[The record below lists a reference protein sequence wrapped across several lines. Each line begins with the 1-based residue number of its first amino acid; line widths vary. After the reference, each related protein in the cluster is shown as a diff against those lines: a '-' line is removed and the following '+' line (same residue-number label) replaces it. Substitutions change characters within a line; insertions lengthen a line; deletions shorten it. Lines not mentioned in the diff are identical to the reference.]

1 LTADF
6 SEGKNRNKMEFEFN
20 REKSSF
26 IKVLKGKCEKNALKC
41 SVEDNKIM
49 IETFDNS
56 EGKLEDAIPAVF
68 KGTIEAKENKT
79 SIKGRFTNGFY
90 LTTLVAVAAILI
102 IARLSWSIYQKQLD
116 NIIMC
121 AIATAILVIVC
132 VVVNIKGKKTKE
144 RIITLLKQLQ

>member
-1 LTADF
+1 
-6 SEGKNRNKMEFEFN
+6 MEFEFN

-26 IKVLKGKCEKNALKC
+26 LKVLKGKCEKNALKC

-68 KGTIEAKENKT
+68 KGTIETKENKT
-79 SIKGRFTNGFY
+79 LIKGRFTNGFY

>member
-1 LTADF
+1 MTADF

-132 VVVNIKGKKTKE
+132 VVVNIKGKKSKE

>member
-1 LTADF
+1 MTADF

-144 RIITLLKQLQ
+144 RILCILW

>member
-1 LTADF
+1 
-6 SEGKNRNKMEFEFN
+6 MEFEFN

-90 LTTLVAVAAILI
+90 LTTLVVVAAILI

>member
-1 LTADF
+1 MTADF

-121 AIATAILVIVC
+121 AIATEILVIVC

>member
-1 LTADF
+1 MTADF

-102 IARLSWSIYQKQLD
+102 IA
-116 NIIMC
+116 IIM
-121 AIATAILVIVC
+121 
-132 VVVNIKGKKTKE
+132 VNISETIGQYYYVCHSYCN
-144 RIITLLKQLQ
+144 ISNCLCSC

>member
-1 LTADF
+1 
-6 SEGKNRNKMEFEFN
+6 MEFEFN

-49 IETFDNS
+49 IETVANS
-56 EGKLEDAIPAVF
+56 EGKLEDTIPAVF
-68 KGTIEAKENKT
+68 KGTIAAKENKT

-102 IARLSWSIYQKQLD
+102 IARLSWSIYRKQLD

-132 VVVNIKGKKTKE
+132 VVVNIKGKKSKE

>member
-1 LTADF
+1 
-6 SEGKNRNKMEFEFN
+6 MEFEFN

-68 KGTIEAKENKT
+68 KGTIEAKEKKT

>member
-1 LTADF
+1 
-6 SEGKNRNKMEFEFN
+6 MEFEVN

-49 IETFDNS
+49 IETFANS
-56 EGKLEDAIPAVF
+56 EGKLEDTIPAVF

>member
-1 LTADF
+1 
-6 SEGKNRNKMEFEFN
+6 MEFVFN

-49 IETFDNS
+49 IETFANS
-56 EGKLEDAIPAVF
+56 EGKLEDTIPAVF

-79 SIKGRFTNGFY
+79 LIKGRFTNGFY

-132 VVVNIKGKKTKE
+132 VVVNIKGKKSKE

>member
-1 LTADF
+1 
-6 SEGKNRNKMEFEFN
+6 MEFEFN

-68 KGTIEAKENKT
+68 KVTIEAKENKT
-79 SIKGRFTNGFY
+79 LIKGRFTNGFY

>member
-1 LTADF
+1 MTADF

-41 SVEDNKIM
+41 TVEDNKIM

>member
-1 LTADF
+1 MTADF

-68 KGTIEAKENKT
+68 KGTVETKENKT

>member
-1 LTADF
+1 MTADF
-6 SEGKNRNKMEFEFN
+6 TEGKNRNKLEYEFN

>member
-1 LTADF
+1 
-6 SEGKNRNKMEFEFN
+6 MEFEFN

-49 IETFDNS
+49 IETFANS
-56 EGKLEDAIPAVF
+56 EGKLEDTILAVF

>member
-1 LTADF
+1 
-6 SEGKNRNKMEFEFN
+6 MEFEFN

-49 IETFDNS
+49 IETVANS
-56 EGKLEDAIPAVF
+56 EGKLEDTIPAVF

-132 VVVNIKGKKTKE
+132 VVVNIKGKKSKE

>member
-1 LTADF
+1 
-6 SEGKNRNKMEFEFN
+6 MEFEFN

-49 IETFDNS
+49 IETFANS
-56 EGKLEDAIPAVF
+56 EGKLEDTIPAVF

-79 SIKGRFTNGFY
+79 
-90 LTTLVAVAAILI
+90 LAAILI

-132 VVVNIKGKKTKE
+132 VVVNIKGKKSKE

>member
-1 LTADF
+1 
-6 SEGKNRNKMEFEFN
+6 MEFEFN

-144 RIITLLKQLQ
+144 RITLLKQLQ

>member
-1 LTADF
+1 MTADF

-68 KGTIEAKENKT
+68 KGTIETKENKT

-90 LTTLVAVAAILI
+90 LTTLVAVAAIFI

>member
-1 LTADF
+1 
-6 SEGKNRNKMEFEFN
+6 MEFEFN

-49 IETFDNS
+49 IETVANS
-56 EGKLEDAIPAVF
+56 EGKLEDTIPAVF

>member
-1 LTADF
+1 MTADF

-56 EGKLEDAIPAVF
+56 EGKLEDAIPAAF

>member
-1 LTADF
+1 
-6 SEGKNRNKMEFEFN
+6 MEFEFN

-144 RIITLLKQLQ
+144 RIITLLQQLQES

>member
-1 LTADF
+1 
-6 SEGKNRNKMEFEFN
+6 MEFEFN

-49 IETFDNS
+49 IETFANS
-56 EGKLEDAIPAVF
+56 EGKLEDTIPAVF

-79 SIKGRFTNGFY
+79 LIKGRFTNGFY

-102 IARLSWSIYQKQLD
+102 ITRLSWSIYQKQLD

>member
-1 LTADF
+1 
-6 SEGKNRNKMEFEFN
+6 MEFEFN

-79 SIKGRFTNGFY
+79 SITIKINTIKNNITEV
-90 LTTLVAVAAILI
+90 LANTK
-102 IARLSWSIYQKQLD
+102 SIVYSNWLK
-116 NIIMC
+116 NN
-121 AIATAILVIVC
+121 TRKH
-132 VVVNIKGKKTKE
+132 IKGE
-144 RIITLLKQLQ
+144 E

>member
-1 LTADF
+1 
-6 SEGKNRNKMEFEFN
+6 MEFEFN

-49 IETFDNS
+49 IETFANS
-56 EGKLEDAIPAVF
+56 EGKLEDTIPAVF

-79 SIKGRFTNGFY
+79 LIKGRFTNGFY

-102 IARLSWSIYQKQLD
+102 IARLSWSIYQKQLEH
-116 NIIMC
+116 IIMC

-132 VVVNIKGKKTKE
+132 VVVNIKGKKSKE

>member
-1 LTADF
+1 MTADF

-132 VVVNIKGKKTKE
+132 VVGNIKGKKSKE

>member
-1 LTADF
+1 
-6 SEGKNRNKMEFEFN
+6 MEFEFN

-49 IETFDNS
+49 IETFANS
-56 EGKLEDAIPAVF
+56 EGKLEDTIPAVF

-90 LTTLVAVAAILI
+90 LTALVAVAAILI

>member
-1 LTADF
+1 MTADF

-26 IKVLKGKCEKNALKC
+26 IKVLKGKWEKNALKC
-41 SVEDNKIM
+41 SVEDNKKI

-56 EGKLEDAIPAVF
+56 EGKLEDTIPAVF

>member
-1 LTADF
+1 
-6 SEGKNRNKMEFEFN
+6 MEFEFN

-144 RIITLLKQLQ
+144 RIRKRILVASGQIG

>member
-1 LTADF
+1 MD
-6 SEGKNRNKMEFEFN
+6 FEFN

-49 IETFDNS
+49 IETFANS
-56 EGKLEDAIPAVF
+56 EGKLEDTIPAVF

-79 SIKGRFTNGFY
+79 LIKGRFTNGFY

-132 VVVNIKGKKTKE
+132 VVVNIKGKKSKE

>member
-1 LTADF
+1 
-6 SEGKNRNKMEFEFN
+6 MEFEFN

-79 SIKGRFTNGFY
+79 LIKGRFTNGFY

>member
-1 LTADF
+1 
-6 SEGKNRNKMEFEFN
+6 MEFEFN

-41 SVEDNKIM
+41 SVEDNKIR

>member
-1 LTADF
+1 MTADF

>member
-1 LTADF
+1 
-6 SEGKNRNKMEFEFN
+6 MEFEFN

-41 SVEDNKIM
+41 TVEDNKIM

-102 IARLSWSIYQKQLD
+102 IARLSGLIYRLANNRILNAIQKSNRIFFQ
-116 NIIMC
+116 
-121 AIATAILVIVC
+121 
-132 VVVNIKGKKTKE
+132 IKTC
-144 RIITLLKQLQ
+144 RQR

>member
-1 LTADF
+1 MTADF
-6 SEGKNRNKMEFEFN
+6 SERKNRIKMEFEFN

-49 IETFDNS
+49 IETFANS
-56 EGKLEDAIPAVF
+56 EGKLEDTIPAVF

-79 SIKGRFTNGFY
+79 LIKGRFTNGFY

>member
-1 LTADF
+1 MTADF

-144 RIITLLKQLQ
+144 RRITLLKQLQ

>member
-1 LTADF
+1 MTADF

-56 EGKLEDAIPAVF
+56 
-68 KGTIEAKENKT
+68 
-79 SIKGRFTNGFY
+79 GRKVRRCYTGSF
-90 LTTLVAVAAILI
+90 
-102 IARLSWSIYQKQLD
+102 
-116 NIIMC
+116 
-121 AIATAILVIVC
+121 
-132 VVVNIKGKKTKE
+132 
-144 RIITLLKQLQ
+144 

>member
-1 LTADF
+1 MTADF

-90 LTTLVAVAAILI
+90 LTTLVVVAAILI